1 MRKALILIIVGLPG
15 SGKSIAAGIIKKKFD
30 AAIVHS
36 GDVVRE
42 EINKRGL
49 KYTPKTDALVAHWF
63 HTSGRE
69 KLMAKR
75 VWDKVRKS
83 KKKVIVIEGFRSPK
97 DFYYLKKFSKTKPFV
112 IAVNASFKVRA
123 KRELKRG
130 RFGKEETIN
139 YLRTREKLEK
149 SHGIDEL
156 IKKSDYKIDNTKLTI
171 KQMENKIVKL
181 VKNLL

>member
-30 AAIVHS
+30 ADIVHS

-42 EINKRGL
+42 EVNKRGL

-75 VWDKVRKS
+75 VWDKVRIS
-83 KKKVIVIEGFRSPK
+83 KKRIIVIEGLRSPK
-97 DFYYLKKFSKTKPFV
+97 VFYYLKKFSKTKPF
-112 IAVNASFKVRA
+112 IITVNASFEMRVE
-123 KRELKRG
+123 RELKRG
-130 RFGKEETIN
+130 RFGKEETLN
-139 YLRTREKLEK
+139 YLKTREKLEK
-149 SHGIDEL
+149 SHGIKEL
-156 IKKSDYKIDNTKLTI
+156 MKKSDYRIDNTNLTVR
-171 KQMENKIVKL
+171 QMENKIVKV
-181 VKNLL
+181 VKSLI